1 MSKSTKILA
10 SVFAM
15 MVMITTIV
23 MMNNLGNVQG
33 SDNSAT
39 TSESPF

>member
-15 MVMITTIV
+15 MIMVTTIV
-23 MMNNLGNVQG
+23 MINNLGNVQV
-33 SDNSAT
+33 SDNSVT
-39 TSESPF
+39 TNESPF